1 MGYHRGMRGTIQ
13 PVVKLWRVYVDH
25 TLGGETIV
33 AEHFEGE
40 KVLYAREIESRLG
53 QLEQARNRIA
63 ALESAMTEAGLELE
77 NPWDIIH
84 EDKVHGVGG
93 G

>member
-1 MGYHRGMRGTIQ
+1 MRGTIQ
-13 PVVKLWRVYVDH
+13 PVIQLWRVYVDH

-40 KVLYAREIESRLG
+40 KVLNVKQIESRLA
-53 QLEQARNRIA
+53 QLEQARYRIA

-77 NPWDIIH
+77 SPWDIIH